1 MNANTLY
8 DAFAKI
14 SDSLT
19 DTAYE
24 AKKPERTK
32 SFKTIAIAAAALVVA
47 AAAIFAIPAFR
58 SDPNNVSAVED
69 TSEVDDS
76 NVLYRS
82 ENGEFV
88 VRVVE
93 PLEKPIYSNSLWV
106 PISDGLMREA
116 TDVVLGTITNVTE
129 IFFETEHKPDDWYI
143 EGVGYVT
150 DLSRYRSLVTV
161 KIKDT
166 INGNLS
172 AGESVTFIFY
182 ASSRNAEY
190 TAGYSE
196 ILPITG
202 DEYVFYLKK
211 TAELDSG
218 HFYIPI
224 ADYYYCLT
232 GPCFVPYDEP
242 QRPELLA
249 VIGAE
254 EGACGEEFIEALK
267 NYYN

>member
-32 SFKTIAIAAAALVVA
+32 NFKTIAVAAAALVVA
-47 AAAIFAIPAFR
+47 AAAIVGVMALRGRFDKNI
-58 SDPNNVSAVED
+58 VEK
-69 TSEVDDS
+69 DD
-76 NVLYRS
+76 NILYRS
-82 ENGEFV
+82 EDGEFV

-93 PLEKPIYSNSLWV
+93 PLEKPIFSNSLWV

-129 IFFETEHKPDDWYI
+129 IFFESEHKPDDWYI

-182 ASSRNAEY
+182 VSSRNAEY

-211 TAELDSG
+211 TADLDSG

-267 NYYN
+267 KYYN

>member
-1 MNANTLY
+1 
-8 DAFAKI
+8 
-14 SDSLT
+14 
-19 DTAYE
+19 TAYE

-32 SFKTIAIAAAALVVA
+32 NFKTIAVAAAALVVA
-47 AAAIFAIPAFR
+47 AAAIVGVMALRGRFDKNI
-58 SDPNNVSAVED
+58 VEK
-69 TSEVDDS
+69 DD
-76 NVLYRS
+76 NILYRS
-82 ENGEFV
+82 ENGNIT

-93 PLEKPIYSNSLWV
+93 PLEKPIYRNSLWV

-182 ASSRNAEY
+182 VSSRNAEY

-254 EGACGEEFIEALK
+254 EGTCGEEFIEALK
-267 NYYN
+267 KYYE